1 MYSWRRYSRV
11 EVLLQWPVKSP
22 AVLPCPAGTDVPAV
36 IAPPGRTRATARM
49 RQQGN
54 SLSRPSSVHVDDF
67 QRGVGPKQESRTP
80 GSGGPGRASGP
91 GSHGQR
97 SGPHHGSSPGGPGQ
111 RGGTRHGSSPGGPS
125 LQKLLSD
132 PAVVAVSRLPPLLQP
147 LLTHHVSHCSTESTK
162 AELFLAV
169 HN

>member
-1 MYSWRRYSRV
+1 MESAYC
-11 EVLLQWPVKSP
+11 SP
-22 AVLPCPAGTDVPAV
+22 HDSGMLSACAGIDVPAV

-67 QRGVGPKQESRTP
+67 QRSVGAKESPAHRSSGP
-80 GSGGPGRASGP
+80 GRSGGPGS
-91 GSHGQR
+91 SGQR
-97 SGPHHGSSPGGPGQ
+97 E
-111 RGGTRHGSSPGGPS
+111 RRHGSSPAGGPS

-132 PAVVAVSRLPPLLQP
+132 PAVVAVRSAFLILCRVCLCTSVHLRILPAQCI
-147 LLTHHVSHCSTESTK
+147 TCARRVAGRC
-162 AELFLAV
+162 